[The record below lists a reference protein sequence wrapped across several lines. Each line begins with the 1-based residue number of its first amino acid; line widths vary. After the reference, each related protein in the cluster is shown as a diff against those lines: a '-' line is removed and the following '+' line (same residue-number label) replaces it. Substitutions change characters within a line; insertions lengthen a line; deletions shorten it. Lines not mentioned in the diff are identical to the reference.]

1 METKDPAL
9 SKTKIAETDT
19 HQTFDDTRTN
29 NNHLDTDANDKKLEG
44 NITEENGTDTLT
56 EDVYESEHVNEN
68 DNPARQ
74 PDRRDQSSNGFDDNI
89 NEDTVGSEAQDSNKI
104 NDLNRY
110 ANIDNA
116 QTRVLNPDQKDSI
129 R

>member
-19 HQTFDDTRTN
+19 HQTLDATRTDN
-29 NNHLDTDANDKKLEG
+29 SHPDTDANHEQLEK

-56 EDVYESEHVNEN
+56 EDVYESEHVREN

-89 NEDTVGSEAQDSNKI
+89 NEDTVGSEAPDSMNV

-116 QTRVLNPDQKDSI
+116 QTRVLNPDQKNSI